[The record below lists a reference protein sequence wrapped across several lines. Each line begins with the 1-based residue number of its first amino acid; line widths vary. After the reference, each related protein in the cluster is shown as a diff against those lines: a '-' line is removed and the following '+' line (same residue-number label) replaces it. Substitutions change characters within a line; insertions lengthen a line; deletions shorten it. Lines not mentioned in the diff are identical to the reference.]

1 MAAPQVTIN
10 PHSAPSVS
18 PIALI
23 ANLWRNRQI
32 TLQMS
37 MREIRGRYK
46 GSTLGIAWSLLTPI
60 LMLIVYTFVFSEIF
74 KAKWGDAD
82 ASQSKAQFAVILFTG
97 VIVLNF
103 FCEIISRA
111 PTTII
116 ENSNFVK
123 KVIFPIEILPLVA
136 IISAL
141 FNSTTNIIVLLA
153 ALLIFNG
160 SIPWTALFIPLVIL
174 PLAVLALG
182 LSWLL
187 AALGVFIRDIGQAIN
202 ILTALL
208 MFLSPVFYPLSAVPE
223 FFRNVLLLNPLTFI
237 IEQSRAV
244 LIWGNPPNWDG
255 LFIYYTAALTVA
267 FIGYAWFQKTRKG
280 FADVL

>member
-46 GSTLGIAWSLLTPI
+46 GSALGIAWSLLTPI

-141 FNSTTNIIVLLA
+141 FNSTTNIIVLIA

-160 SIPWTALFIPLVIL
+160 SIPWTALLIPLVIL
-174 PLAVLALG
+174 PLAFLALG

-255 LFIYYTAALTVA
+255 LLIYYTAALTVA